1 VPEVEWSLILIG
13 DSRFSRGRG
22 ALSFALVA
30 ALALGVAGCGRR
42 GALEPPPD
50 PSAVQKPTS
59 AQNGEPAARPKIP
72 PITPP
77 KTPFFLDPLL

>member
-1 VPEVEWSLILIG
+1 MI
-13 DSRFSRGRG
+13 
-22 ALSFALVA
+22 ALLLFT
-30 ALALGVAGCGRR
+30 ALGASGCGRA

-50 PSAVQKPTS
+50 PNAIAKPEDNDPTHLR
-59 AQNGEPAARPKIP
+59 AHHKAP